1 MQNKHWHSDWQQ
13 ESASKN
19 LVGFVK
25 DWLLGCQTV
34 KWEIKKK
41 KGITPSHTQNVQC
54 FMFFKN
60 KINNLLYTNNWRVI
74 FLIEE
79 FVFYRLL
86 LRHSLV
92 T

>member
-41 KGITPSHTQNVQC
+41 KESPPYPLPPSAHHTITHTKC
-54 FMFFKN
+54 TMF
-60 KINNLLYTNNWRVI
+60 Y
-74 FLIEE
+74 
-79 FVFYRLL
+79 VFQKQD
-86 LRHSLV
+86 
-92 T
+92 